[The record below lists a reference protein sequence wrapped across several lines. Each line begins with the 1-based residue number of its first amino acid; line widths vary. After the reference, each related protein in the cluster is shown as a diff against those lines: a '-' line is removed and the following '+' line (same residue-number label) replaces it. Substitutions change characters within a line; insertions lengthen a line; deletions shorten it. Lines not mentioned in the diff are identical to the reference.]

1 MRTSL
6 KSHSCGELRAEH
18 EGQEVTL
25 AGWVHRRRDH
35 GSLIF
40 IDLRDHDGIAQVVFN
55 PKQAEE
61 AHTVASEVRNEYVI
75 QVRGRVGRR
84 PPGTENRNMATGEI
98 EVHAQSATLLSP
110 SKTPPFYINEET
122 EVDDLL
128 RLHYRYLDLR
138 RERMHRNIVF
148 RHKVVQFIRNF
159 LSERGFVEVETPI
172 LIKSTPEGARDY
184 LVPSRVN
191 PGRFYAL
198 PQSPQQLKQLLMV
211 AGFERYFQ
219 IAHCFRDEDLRAD
232 RQPEFTQLD
241 IEMSFIDEEDMLK
254 LMEELHTAMVETL
267 RPDLRLN
274 KPFPRLAYAEAMRR
288 FGSDKPDLR
297 YGMELVDVS
306 DLLAESEFG
315 VFRETL
321 AAGGVVRGICV
332 PGGAVFSRRQIDEL
346 TEFVKTVGGKGL
358 ISIGLTGEGPVEELT
373 ADDFHSPVHRYL
385 RLEEVRAIAARAGA
399 SRGDLI
405 IIVADQE
412 ARASQVLDGMRRE
425 MARRLNL
432 IDEGFLAFCFITDFP
447 LVEWNEAEERWD
459 AVHHPFTSPKEED
472 LPLMDSDPGRVRAR
486 AYDLVCNG
494 WEIAG
499 GSIRIHRRDVQEKMF
514 SLLRIAPE
522 EAQDRFGHMLEAFEY
537 GAPPHGGIA
546 TGLDRTVML
555 LAGERDIREVI
566 AFPKTK
572 TASDPLFGAPS
583 TVSEAQLKEL
593 HIALRPEAIISKES
607 P

>member
-1 MRTSL
+1 MKTYL

-18 EGQEVTL
+18 DGQEVTL

-40 IDLRDHDGIAQVVFN
+40 IDLRDHDGIVQVVFN

-61 AHTVASEVRNEYVI
+61 AHGVASEVRNEYVM
-75 QVRGRVGRR
+75 QVRGTVARR

-98 EVHAQSATLLSP
+98 EVHAQGATLLSP

-122 EVDDLL
+122 EVEDLL
-128 RLHYRYLDLR
+128 RLRYRYLDLR

-159 LSERGFVEVETPI
+159 LNERGFVEVETPI

-241 IEMSFIDEEDMLK
+241 IEISFIDEEDMLN
-254 LMEELHTAMVETL
+254 LMEDLHTAMAETL
-267 RPDLRLN
+267 RPDMRLF
-274 KPFPRLAYAEAMRR
+274 KPFPRLTYAEALRR
-288 FGSDKPDLR
+288 FGTDKPDLR

-306 DLLAESEFG
+306 DLLAESEFS

-321 AAGGVVRGICV
+321 VAGGVVRGICA
-332 PGGAVFSRRQIDEL
+332 PGGAVLSRRQVDEL
-346 TEFVKTVGGKGL
+346 TAFVKTVGGKGL

-373 ADDFHSPVHRYL
+373 TDEFHSPMHRYL
-385 RLEEVRAIAARAGA
+385 SLEEVRAIAARVGA
-399 SRGDLI
+399 SRDDLI
-405 IIVADQE
+405 IMVADQE
-412 ARASQVLDGMRRE
+412 EQASQALDGLRRE

-432 IDEGFLAFCFITDFP
+432 VDEGLLAFCFITDFP

-472 LPLMDSDPGRVRAR
+472 LPLMDSDPGHVRAR

-514 SLLRIAPE
+514 SLLRIAPA

-583 TVSEAQLKEL
+583 TVSDAQLKEL
-593 HIALRPEAIISKES
+593 HIALRPGVVVPKES

>member
-61 AHTVASEVRNEYVI
+61 AHTVASDVRNEYVI

-98 EVHAQSATLLSP
+98 EVHAQSATLLSS

-522 EAQDRFGHMLEAFEY
+522 EAQERFGHMLEAFEY